1 MSDDDAGGEGE
12 ETRPLDG
19 LAEALAL
26 KDESRTGW
34 VLRGVTDPE
43 SVAAHSWGVTLLTL
57 LYADA
62 FDDPVDRKR
71 ALALATVHDLGEAKT
86 GDVPTRA
93 DPDAETPPDDEQ
105 HAREREAMAEFAR
118 TLDGDALPDP
128 DVDLPALFREYETCE
143 TPEARLVHD
152 LDKVELL
159 VQALAYERADR
170 YDPAAGTP
178 DAFAAYDDLDE
189 FFATADAAIESSLGR
204 RLYERIHAAYERAKK
219 DGGSERA

>member
-1 MSDDDAGGEGE
+1 MTDDEADDAA
-12 ETRPLDG
+12 TDPLDG
-19 LAEALAL
+19 LVEALAL
-26 KDESRTGW
+26 KDEARTGW
-34 VLRGVTDPE
+34 VLRGVADPE

-57 LYADA
+57 LYADG
-62 FDDPVDRKR
+62 FNEPVDRER

-93 DPDAETPPDDEQ
+93 DPDAETPPDAEQ
-105 HAREREAMAEFAR
+105 HASEAEAMAEFA
-118 TLDGDALPDP
+118 TALDGDALPDP
-128 DVDLPALFREYETCE
+128 DVDLPALFREYEACE

-152 LDKVELL
+152 LDKVEML

-178 DAFAAYDDLDE
+178 EAFAAYDDLDE

-204 RLYERIHAAYERAKK
+204 RLYDQLHAAYEHAKES
-219 DGGSERA
+219 GGSETA

>member
-1 MSDDDAGGEGE
+1 MTDDEADDA
-12 ETRPLDG
+12 TTDPLDG
-19 LAEALAL
+19 LVEALAL
-26 KDESRTGW
+26 KDEARTGW

-62 FDDPVDRKR
+62 FDESVDRER

-93 DPDAETPPDDEQ
+93 DPDAKTPSDAEQ

-118 TLDGDALPDP
+118 ILDGDALPAP
-128 DVDLPALFREYETCE
+128 DVDLPALFREYEACE
-143 TPEARLVHD
+143 TVEARLVHD
-152 LDKVELL
+152 LDKVEML

-178 DAFAAYDDLDE
+178 EAFAAYDDLDE

-204 RLYERIHAAYERAKK
+204 RLYERIHAAYERAKENE
-219 DGGSERA
+219 GSETA